1 MPTASFSADAN
12 VSYMVVRT
20 PRARPQEL
28 HAFEDLV
35 ADFVELKMSAVGQ
48 IVTEHMVL
56 ASPGGAAGRLH
67 RLVGLSSAMAGDA
80 AFARQARRKFM

>member
-1 MPTASFSADAN
+1 MPTASFSTDY
-12 VSYMVVRT
+12 YMIVRT
-20 PRARPQEL
+20 LRAHPQEL
-28 HAFEDLV
+28 YVFEDLV
-35 ADFVELKMSAVGQ
+35 ADFVELKMSAAGQ
-48 IVTEHMVL
+48 IVTEHMVF